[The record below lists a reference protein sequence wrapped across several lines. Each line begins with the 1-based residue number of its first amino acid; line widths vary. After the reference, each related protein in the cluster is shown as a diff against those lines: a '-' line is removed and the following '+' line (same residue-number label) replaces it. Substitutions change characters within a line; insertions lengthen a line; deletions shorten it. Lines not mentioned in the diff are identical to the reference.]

1 MEKYYFHFSIMA
13 RPALSFSL
21 PADEVDQLQQLLTK
35 GKHSVRSLKRAQVLL
50 QLQQGKT
57 PSAIAQLVGVSPAM
71 VYNIRNRYRAE
82 GLRVALS
89 EKPRPGQPSKFDK
102 VTQALLRALACSQAP
117 DGRSR
122 WTLRLLADRLV
133 ELRLVESISHQAI
146 GEQLKKTK
154 QPPAKQ
160 VVLLKKRGHSPPE
173 THSDEPNK
181 SKF

>member
-1 MEKYYFHFSIMA
+1 MFMEKYYFHSSIMA
-13 RPALSFSL
+13 RPARSFSL
-21 PADEVDQLQQLLTK
+21 PVDELSQLQQMLTK
-35 GKHSVRSLKRAQVLL
+35 GKQSVRSLKRAQVLL

-57 PSAIAQLVGVSPAM
+57 PSAVAQLIGVSPAM

-82 GLRVALS
+82 GLTVALS

-102 VTQALLRALACSQAP
+102 AAQAHLTALACSQAP

-146 GEQLKKTK
+146 GEQLKKIN
-154 QPPAKQ
+154 
-160 VVLLKKRGHSPPE
+160 LSPG
-173 THSDEPNK
+173 SSNNGV
-181 SKF
+181 SLR